1 MSVITMMELIIG
13 TSNKRETK
21 YIQKAFKKIEII
33 YINEE
38 ISKKTYELIGQ
49 YSKSHNLHINDAFIA
64 VTAIENNMTVVTS
77 NISDFQFIPGISLYK
92 I

>member
-1 MSVITMMELIIG
+1 M
-13 TSNKRETK
+13 
-21 YIQKAFKKIEII
+21 
-33 YINEE
+33 
-38 ISKKTYELIGQ
+38 GQ

-77 NISDFQFIPGISLYK
+77 NISDFQFISGISLYK